1 MKLFLPLGAILFAAA
16 SCCCCGDFGN
26 ELSGLGIDIPSGD
39 GATVTV
45 TGDGGTSAT
54 ASSAGGSVLAGTCGR
69 FKDGGLT
76 APSGMSVMVC
86 SEGGGADSIV
96 LSGSSDPGDSC
107 KVVKGWAEGQGW
119 STEYD
124 TEASGTHAVTMKK
137 GTERL
142 VIGCTSM
149 AGQTTVS
156 VSFTA
161 M

>member
-16 SCCCCGDFGN
+16 SCCCCGD
-26 ELSGLGIDIPSGD
+26 LGGEIAKLGVAVPGVD
-39 GATVTV
+39 ATSVTV
-45 TGDGGTSAT
+45 SASGDGGTVT
-54 ASSAGGSVLAGTCGR
+54 TGSVLAGTCGR
-69 FKDGGLT
+69 FKEGGLT

-96 LSGSSDPGDSC
+96 LSGSADPASAC

-124 TEASGTHAVTMKK
+124 TNASGTYAVTMKK
-137 GTERL
+137 GSERL
-142 VIGCTSM
+142 VIGCLEM

-156 VSFTA
+156 VSYSA